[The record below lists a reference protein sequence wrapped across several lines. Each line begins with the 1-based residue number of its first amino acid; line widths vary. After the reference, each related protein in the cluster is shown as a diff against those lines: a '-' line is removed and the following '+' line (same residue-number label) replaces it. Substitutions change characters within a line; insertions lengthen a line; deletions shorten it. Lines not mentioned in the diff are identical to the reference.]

1 MQKLIVKISFISCL
15 LAVSVAS
22 FSDQIKVANNDWVPY
37 NTVDGKGLVDQVV
50 KEAFALVGH
59 DLVYVILPWKRAY
72 MSVMV
77 GETDITYPWS
87 YTEDRV
93 AEITYNKSPLIVHR
107 SIFWYKKGTDF
118 SWEEYGDLAK
128 YSIGGKLGSADTAA
142 LEEVGIRVDWVN
154 DEMINLKK
162 LLAGRI
168 DTFPMNEV
176 VGNQVIKQNLSS
188 DEQAQLV
195 TYQDKPLVETP
206 MHGVFTMNERG
217 EKLSADFERGLQMLI
232 ENGRYDEILF
242 SGK

>member
-1 MQKLIVKISFISCL
+1 M
-15 LAVSVAS
+15 AS

-37 NTVDGKGLVDQVV
+37 NTVDGKGLVDQIV

-59 DLVYVILPWKRAY
+59 DVVYVILPWKRAY
-72 MSVMV
+72 QSVKA

-87 YTEDRV
+87 YTEERV
-93 AEITYNKSPLIVHR
+93 AEITYNKSPLVVNR

-118 SWEEYGDLAK
+118 SWQEYSDLAK
-128 YSIGGKLGSADTAA
+128 YSIGGMIGYSDTAA
-142 LEEVGIRVDWVN
+142 LEEIGIQVQSVK
-154 DEMINLKK
+154 DELTNLKK

-176 VGNQVIKQNLSS
+176 VGNQVIKQNLSA
-188 DEQAQLV
+188 DEQAQLM
-195 TYQDKPLVETP
+195 TYEDKPLVETP

-217 EKLSADFERGLQMLI
+217 QKLSADFEKGLQILI